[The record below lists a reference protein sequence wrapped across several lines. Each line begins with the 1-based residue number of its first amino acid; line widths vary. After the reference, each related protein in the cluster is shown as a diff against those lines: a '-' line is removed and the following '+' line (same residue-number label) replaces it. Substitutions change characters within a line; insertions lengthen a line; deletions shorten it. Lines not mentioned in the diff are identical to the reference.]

1 MEHLIQ
7 FLNWNYTMIANLMH
21 LYNVLRVATGSSHNE
36 NERVMEEQQTATN
49 EDDFARL
56 ATEKLFHSK
65 KVKHPGLASHRQYYE
80 AKRSWN
86 KFIGEDF
93 ASRRPA
99 GMTGGQTPPAEYL
112 PKSHTRPGRTQTSAV
127 ARLYELKMQR
137 VSMQRNLGSQEEEQN
152 DVGSV
157 SNMSTGTFSRPPSI
171 LSDASTKILEG
182 PIAKSAWKPL
192 RSSKGV
198 VGRKAKGV
206 GLLHVDGAASDFVP
220 LRDTYGE
227 QKQEPMNDRSN
238 ETTAFRCADAG
249 ELRSR
254 MKSEMHL
261 FPGLEMFQD
270 AQSVVFHFS
279 KRLSSLERTDAF
291 SRLHMLQKEAN
302 SRIADEMVDV
312 DEGDMNRTISY
323 PLSSAPCRLR
333 PEVIE
338 RLERIRKLSEH
349 AEKLYMVGNCT

>member
-1 MEHLIQ
+1 M
-7 FLNWNYTMIANLMH
+7 Y
-21 LYNVLRVATGSSHNE
+21 LYDLLRVATGSSHNE
-36 NERVMEEQQTATN
+36 NELVMEEQQTTRK

-80 AKRSWN
+80 GKSSWN

-93 ASRRPA
+93 ASRRPP
-99 GMTGGQTPPAEYL
+99 GMTVGQTPPVEL
-112 PKSHTRPGRTQTSAV
+112 TKSHTRPGRTQTSAA

-137 VSMQRNLGSQEEEQN
+137 VSMQRNRGSQEEEEQS
-152 DVGSV
+152 DVASV

-171 LSDASTKILEG
+171 LSDASTKILDG
-182 PIAKSAWKPL
+182 PIAKSAWKPF

-206 GLLHVDGAASDFVP
+206 GLLHVDGDASDFMP

-238 ETTAFRCADAG
+238 ETTRFRCSDAG

-254 MKSEMHL
+254 MKSEMYL
-261 FPGLEMFQD
+261 FPRLEVFQD
-270 AQSVVFHFS
+270 AQSVAFHFS
-279 KRLSSLERTDAF
+279 KRLSALERTDAF
-291 SRLHMLQKEAN
+291 SRLHMLEKEAN
-302 SRIADEMVDV
+302 SRIADEIVDV
-312 DEGDMNRTISY
+312 DQGNMNTTISY
-323 PLSSAPCRLR
+323 PLSSGPCRLR